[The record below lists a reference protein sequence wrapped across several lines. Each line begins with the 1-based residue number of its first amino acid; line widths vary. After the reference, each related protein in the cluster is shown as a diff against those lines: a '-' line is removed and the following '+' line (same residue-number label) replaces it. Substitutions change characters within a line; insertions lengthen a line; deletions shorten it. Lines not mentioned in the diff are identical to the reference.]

1 MPFNSINSES
11 LAMMGRYLVTGITFG
26 VFMAEA
32 LIHYNMGRA
41 KEDRKMGREPHFE
54 LPPPKELAKIAAVT
68 GVFSVASG
76 VLIESLNKY
85 LPPKA

>member
-1 MPFNSINSES
+1 MSFNSVNSER
-11 LAMMGRYLVTGITFG
+11 LDMGRYLVTGITFG

-85 LPPKA
+85 LPPKV